1 MQHGILTIVAPLK
14 SNTEPAVRK
23 RILGLDNGGLATGS
37 LIGLHFASVTVLGR
51 CKDVP
56 DDFTPHLL
64 FEASFDGTRE
74 DFVDDLIAH
83 GGPWLDTVFQDCEGY
98 PTEGHRIP
106 QVVNNYLFDHDCG
119 ANCSYVAYPYRSVE
133 QIHHEHGLRLA
144 VAEIERRLRG
154 IWLPPPRPRALVSRI
169 REQIAA
175 IPALRGALT
184 PPERAFIT
192 TYGPRIGDLAFRA
205 IVALVFLGAVGF
217 VARRGAERP
226 ELDDN
231 FALGGAAALVLFSLV
246 AAFLAVWRPH
256 WKRKARLAL
265 VAAALAWVASQSEWV
280 RVQMVFDV
288 IEILVRGLSI
298 WLFRT
303 FLLLLAVVVAWLTVV
318 QLHEWFADP
327 PPRVPSW
334 DAEREGRLR
343 LQEHRAAQNHM
354 VGLNRIKGGLF
365 WGRFRRLTLRIV
377 LWTIHRVK
385 DFQKS
390 GFLSGISTIHF
401 ARWVIIDKGRQVLFI
416 SHYDGDWD
424 AYLGDFVEQAS
435 NGLTAIWSNC
445 VGFPRSWFLFF
456 GGARDQRAFKAY
468 ARNSQHETLW
478 VHRAYPQ
485 LTVNDIQNHTAIR
498 EALGRSLDAEGLDEL
513 LQRL

>member
-1 MQHGILTIVAPLK
+1 MKHGILTIVAPLK
-14 SNTEPAVRK
+14 QGTETVVRD
-23 RILGLDNGGLATGS
+23 RILKLGNGGLATGP
-37 LIGLHFASVTVLGR
+37 LIGLHFASVTVLGG
-51 CKDVP
+51 KDAP
-56 DDFTPHLL
+56 DDFSPHLL

-74 DFVDDLIAH
+74 DFVADLIAH
-83 GGPWLDTVFQDCEGY
+83 GGPWLDTIFRDCEGY

-119 ANCSYVAYPYRSVE
+119 ANCSYIAYPYRSVE

-144 VAEIERRLRG
+144 VAQIERRLRAV
-154 IWLPPPRPRALVSRI
+154 WLPPPRPRALVSRI

-192 TYGPRIGDLAFRA
+192 TYGPQIGNWVFRSV
-205 IVALVFLGAVGF
+205 IALVFLGAVGF
-217 VARRGAERP
+217 IASVEAERP
-226 ELDDN
+226 GKDYDLAVAG
-231 FALGGAAALVLFSLV
+231 ALALVLFSVVATLLGVWRPVWRKRSRTALMAAGLVYLASNYEKVRTVIDAIALLV
-246 AAFLAVWRPH
+246 AA
-256 WKRKARLAL
+256 
-265 VAAALAWVASQSEWV
+265 
-280 RVQMVFDV
+280 
-288 IEILVRGLSI
+288 LS
-298 WLFRT
+298 
-303 FLLLLAVVVAWLTVV
+303 FLLFVAFIVLLAVGLVWLIVV
-318 QLHEWFADP
+318 QLHEWLWDP
-327 PPRVPSW
+327 SPAVPYW
-334 DAEREGRLR
+334 DAKCEERLR
-343 LQEHRAAQNHM
+343 LQEHLDAQNHM
-354 VGLNRIKGGLF
+354 VGLNLIKGGLF
-365 WGRFRRLTLRIV
+365 WGRFRRMTLRLV

-401 ARWVIIDKGRQVLFI
+401 ARWVIIDRGRRVLFI

-498 EALGRSLDAEGLDEL
+498 EALGQSLDAEGLDEL